1 MGSFGKTKSTSAS
14 RTTASFHKSID
25 RHQQLEQLRLTER
38 PHNEIH
44 SGTTAGYGVGD
55 WEARSRGSLPAGQQ
69 AMIWQAGQPGPLEI
83 QVTIGLAS
91 GWFTLAALNFDSQK
105 VPISRIDS
113 EDADGDALFRVDLAQ
128 DTLFK
133 LQILAGY
140 VSGPD
145 TDVMVAVRK
154 SGAVLPCMD
163 NSTKVQNKT
172 GNSYKS
178 QSIGKIK
185 QGQNLTFNFSVWS

>member
-1 MGSFGKTKSTSAS
+1 
-14 RTTASFHKSID
+14 
-25 RHQQLEQLRLTER
+25 
-38 PHNEIH
+38 
-44 SGTTAGYGVGD
+44 
-55 WEARSRGSLPAGQQ
+55 
-69 AMIWQAGQPGPLEI
+69 MIWQAGQPGPLEI

-133 LQILAGY
+133 LQVLAGY
-140 VSGPD
+140 VSGAD

-154 SGAVLPCMD
+154 GGAVLPCID
-163 NSTKVQNKT
+163 NATKVQNKT